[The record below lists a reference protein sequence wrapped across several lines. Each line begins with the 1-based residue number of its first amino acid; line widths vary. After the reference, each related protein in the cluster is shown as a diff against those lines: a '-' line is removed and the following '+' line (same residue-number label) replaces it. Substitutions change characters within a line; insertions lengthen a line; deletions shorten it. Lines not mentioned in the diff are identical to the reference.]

1 MEYPRGEVQLS
12 PDKAM
17 PIKTK
22 IICTIGPAVNTYEKM
37 IELIKSGMN
46 VARINFSHG
55 TYQEHEVVIE
65 NLKRA
70 RKDLGV
76 PLAIMLDTKGPEV
89 RLGKISGGEVELVKG
104 QEWVLKK
111 EDFEGDATQVT
122 IRPGYIL
129 DKLEVGAS
137 VLFDDGYISS
147 HITEIND
154 DGVIVQIDN
163 SGEIKSGKGVN
174 FPYADLQ
181 LPSMTEKDIADITY
195 GSKHDLEII
204 AVSFVRSAA
213 DILAIKDLLAEL
225 GKPDTLV
232 IAKIENHQGVENFE
246 SIVQV
251 ADGIMVARGD
261 LGVEVPLT
269 QVPKLQKMM
278 IRKCYLAGKPAIT
291 ATQMLE
297 SMIVNPRPTRAEA
310 SDVANAIYDST
321 SVAMLSGETA
331 VGQYPF
337 ATVRMMKNIIEQAEE
352 DFDYQNFFNIYSP
365 FAYHDVPSSV
375 TLAAVKTAYSSDA
388 KAIFTFTSSG
398 SAARLM
404 SRLRPKMPIIAM
416 TPYEKTY
423 HQMSLNWGVIPVLDD
438 PCSSITEAF
447 SKLSAYAIK
456 KGYVKYGDLVVI
468 TGGSPFGVSG
478 TTNTMIVESI
488 GDVLIRGESG
498 YGPRTH
504 GNVKLLHSL
513 EGKAPY
519 EVVDS
524 LIVIPSCNEQY
535 LPFIKESLGV
545 ILQNHIDDIDSET
558 YAMQVAR
565 EEKKPVLVRADN
577 AFSILNEGQLVTL
590 DPVNTIVYKG
600 VVL

>member
-1 MEYPRGEVQLS
+1 MS
-12 PDKAM
+12 
-17 PIKTK
+17 IKTK

-37 IELIKSGMN
+37 VELINSGMN

-55 TYQEHEVVIE
+55 TYEEHEIVIE
-65 NLKRA
+65 NLKKA
-70 RKDLGV
+70 REDMGV
-76 PLAIMLDTKGPEV
+76 PLGIMLDTKGPEV
-89 RLGKISGGEVELVKG
+89 RLGNIGDGKALLAKG
-104 QEWVLKK
+104 QQWLLKK
-111 EDFEGDATQVT
+111 EEMEGDGSQVT
-122 IRPGYIL
+122 IRPGYVL
-129 DKLEVGAS
+129 DKVEIGAT

-147 HITEIND
+147 HIVEIND
-154 DGVIVQIDN
+154 EGVIVQIDN

-174 FPYADLQ
+174 FPYANLH
-181 LPSMTEKDIADITY
+181 LPSMTEKDIADITF
-195 GSKHDLEII
+195 GSKHNLEFV

-213 DILAIKDLLAEL
+213 DILAIKGLLAEL
-225 GKPDTLV
+225 DQSDTLV
-232 IAKIENHQGVENFE
+232 IAKIENHEGVENFD

-297 SMIVNPRPTRAEA
+297 SMICNPRPTRAEA

-331 VGQYPF
+331 IGQYPF
-337 ATVRMMKNIIEQAEE
+337 ATVRMMKNIIEEAEE
-352 DFDYQNFFNIYSP
+352 DFDYQSFFTIYSP
-365 FAYHDVPSSV
+365 FGYHDVPSSV
-375 TLAAVKTAYSSDA
+375 TLAAVKTAYSSEA
-388 KAIFTFTSSG
+388 KAIFTFTSTG

-404 SRLRPKMPIIAM
+404 ARLRPKMAIIAM
-416 TPYEKTY
+416 TPLEKTY
-423 HQMSLNWGVIPVLDD
+423 HQMSLNWGVTPVLDE

-447 SKLSAYAIK
+447 GKLSAYAIK
-456 KGYVKYGDLVVI
+456 KGYVKYGDLVVV
-468 TGGSPFGVSG
+468 TGGSPFGVAG

-498 YGPRTH
+498 SGTKTH
-504 GNVKLLHSL
+504 GKVTLLHSL
-513 EGKAPY
+513 EGKSPK
-519 EVVDS
+519 EVIDHF
-524 LIVIPSCNEQY
+524 IVIPNCDDKY
-535 LPFIKESLGV
+535 LPYIKESLGI
-545 ILQNHIDDIDSET
+545 ILQNHLDDVDSET

-577 AFSILNEGQLVTL
+577 AFNILHEAQLVTL
-590 DPVNTIVYKG
+590 DPARLIVYKD
-600 VVL
+600 VV